1 MIGMEAYMRMLKLV
15 SIAVAV
21 IWLSAI
27 PARAEGAPWC
37 VRYGTGLEGA
47 NCGFYSFEQ
56 CMAAL
61 SGNGGHCAR
70 NLFYTG
76 TDKNSRRRQRD

>member
-1 MIGMEAYMRMLKLV
+1 MRTLKLA
-15 SIAVAV
+15 SIVMAVV
-21 IWLSAI
+21 WLSAMH
-27 PARAEGAPWC
+27 ARAEGAPWC

-76 TDKNSRRRQRD
+76 NAKNSRQRQRD